1 MYGCDHHICAK
12 IKRVIM
18 SRDVYPRKW
27 GLGPKVSYFMK
38 FIIKTFCKGIGKKA
52 IDSSRKTWQIWKIAV
67 FSCCTNAA
75 GLGFVCGKKF
85 QIIM

>member
-1 MYGCDHHICAK
+1 MSTSEMYGCDHHICAK

-38 FIIKTFCKGIGKKA
+38 FIIKTFCKGIGKK
-52 IDSSRKTWQIWKIAV
+52 S
-67 FSCCTNAA
+67 N
-75 GLGFVCGKKF
+75 
-85 QIIM
+85 